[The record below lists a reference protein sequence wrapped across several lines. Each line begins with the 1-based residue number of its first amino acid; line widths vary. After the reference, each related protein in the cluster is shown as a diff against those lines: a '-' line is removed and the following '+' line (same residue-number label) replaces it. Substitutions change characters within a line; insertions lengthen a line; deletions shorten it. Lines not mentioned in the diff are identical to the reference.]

1 MKFILLNSSRLLT
14 ITFTLVLM
22 TLAQLAHAVTKT
34 WVGGA
39 SGSWNTVNQWSPS
52 GVPGASDD
60 VVFGAGTA
68 VVSFSGDGVIQSLT
82 LNNGADVTFF
92 PVDASADRG
101 LNLTGATTTE
111 LVVNSGC
118 TLTLDG
124 FAGSTVGFTLEFP
137 NGGAAETADISGTL
151 SVDGAGSGGDFA
163 TNGNTVTFGPASAY
177 NHNRSAGSIPIAT
190 FNTTSTVTVTG
201 FIDNVAGAIEN
212 LDQGF
217 GNFTWNCPSQIGH
230 AQLKC
235 NTNKSRFSSSGTFT
249 VNNTGTKTLRTTNGD
264 GLLSL
269 NDLVINGDPDSSSL
283 VLRSNTT
290 KTITMDVSGNITLN
304 GGELKSKNPS
314 ATNTSTVVINLA
326 GNLTQDGGILK
337 EEDGNSFTF
346 NFVGTSVQEYGFTG
360 LSVLG
365 GDINF
370 DVKNGAE
377 LKVLNKLTVNSGG
390 SINNS
395 GKLIFDND
403 AIFDAAGA
411 ITGTG
416 NVTLVRVF
424 NRSGWQNV
432 SFPVKSTTTKT
443 LGDVVKS
450 GEAFNYTSPKTPQT
464 NIFYWDATTAG
475 WLVPTSTTL
484 VNQPFNIYSFG
495 SGESVELTIPNAEF
509 NNVDF
514 SQAYFYFDNPG
525 GNTSSPGDANPS
537 FGNNGWADVVVDGWN
552 LFANPFQA
560 YLNTSDL
567 NSALDIELNV
577 DQNVYVWDG
586 YSESYKTN
594 PDFINPHQAYF
605 VHTTASSGNFTI
617 QNELRD
623 TAGTGAGYFKTK
635 NEITLHVTSADGID
649 VKTTLVENS
658 EATNR
663 FDTRLDAHYL
673 LVYSTDNA
681 TAFNSVSADSMMCS
695 KNQVNRL
702 TKEPIYFTFAHKQ
715 NNKSFTFSLEA
726 SSSLYV
732 AILEDTYTGEFTD
745 LVATDYTFSST
756 DAADAQRFKMHF
768 TQGSANR
775 ASAQYTR
782 ELMVWTKDNQLMY
795 EGLDNLEGATVSVFA
810 ISGKLITSGDMDSP
824 LFLERTGIFVIQVR
838 ARNGET
844 FNAKLIKG

>member
-1 MKFILLNSSRLLT
+1 MKFILLNSSRFLT
-14 ITFTLVLM
+14 ITFTLAL
-22 TLAQLAHAVTKT
+22 LALGQRAHAVTKT
-34 WVGGA
+34 WNGGA
-39 SGSWNTVNQWSPS
+39 SGSWNDANSWSPA
-52 GVPGASDD
+52 GVPGTSDD

-68 VVSFSGDGVIQSLT
+68 VVSFSADGAVRSLT

-92 PVDASADRG
+92 PVDGNSDRR
-101 LNLTGATTTE
+101 LELTGATAAE
-111 LVVNSGC
+111 LIVNSGC

-124 FAGSTVGFTLEFP
+124 FAGNTSSGFTLEFP
-137 NGGAAETADISGTL
+137 NGGAAETADILGTL
-151 SVDGAGSGGDFA
+151 NINGSGSGGGFETD
-163 TNGNTVTFGPASAY
+163 GNTVTFGPASAY

-201 FIDNVAGAIEN
+201 FIDNVAGAVEN

-269 NDLVINGDPDSSSL
+269 NDLVITDSSSL

-314 ATNTSTVVINLA
+314 ATKISTVVINLA
-326 GNLTQDGGILK
+326 GNLTQGGGILK

-346 NFVGTSVQEYGFTG
+346 NFVGTTVQEYGFTG
-360 LSVLG
+360 LSVLD

-411 ITGTG
+411 ITGPG

-424 NRSGWQNV
+424 NRSGWQHV
-432 SFPVKSTTTKT
+432 SFPVISSSKT

-464 NIFYWDATTAG
+464 NIFYWDATTSA

-495 SGESVELTIPNAEF
+495 SGESLELTIPNTEF

-514 SQAYFYFDNPG
+514 SQAYTYFANGSG
-525 GNTSSPGDANPS
+525 GNTTTPGNANPA
-537 FGNNGWADVVVDGWN
+537 FGTNGWADAAVDGWN
-552 LFANPFQA
+552 LFANPYQA
-560 YLNTSDL
+560 YLNTIALNTDL
-567 NSALDIELNV
+567 TNEANV
-577 DQNVYVWDG
+577 DANVYVWDG

-605 VHTTASSGNFTI
+605 VHTNTGSGNFTI
-617 QNELRD
+617 QNGLRD
-623 TAGTGAGYFKTK
+623 NTGTGAGYFKTK
-635 NEITLHVTSADGID
+635 NEITLHVTSEDGIN

-673 LVYSTDNA
+673 LAYSTNKA

-695 KNQVNRL
+695 KNQVSRL
-702 TKEPIYFTFAHKQ
+702 AKEPIYFTFAHKQ

-745 LVATDYTFSST
+745 LLATDYTFSST

>member
-1 MKFILLNSSRLLT
+1 MKFILLNSSRFLT
-14 ITFTLVLM
+14 ITFTLAL
-22 TLAQLAHAVTKT
+22 LALGQRAHAVTKT
-34 WVGGA
+34 WDGGA
-39 SGSWNTVNQWSPS
+39 SGSWNDANSWSPA
-52 GVPGASDD
+52 GVPETSDD

-68 VVSFSGDGVIQSLT
+68 VVSFSADGAVRSLT

-92 PVDASADRG
+92 PVDGNSDRR
-101 LNLTGATTTE
+101 LELTGVTTTE
-111 LVVNSGC
+111 LIVNSGC

-124 FAGSTVGFTLEFP
+124 FAGNTSSGFTLEFP
-137 NGGAAETADISGTL
+137 NGGAAETADILGTL
-151 SVDGAGSGGDFA
+151 NINGSGSGGDFE
-163 TNGNTVTFGPASAY
+163 TDGNTVTFGPASAY

-201 FIDNVAGAIEN
+201 FIDNIAGAVEN

-269 NDLVINGDPDSSSL
+269 NDLVITDSSSL

-314 ATNTSTVVINLA
+314 ATKISTVVINLA

-346 NFVGTSVQEYGFTG
+346 NFVGTTVQEYGFTG
-360 LSVLG
+360 LSVLD

-390 SINNS
+390 GINNS

-424 NRSGWQNV
+424 NRSGWQHV
-432 SFPVKSTTTKT
+432 SFPVISSSKT

-464 NIFYWDATTAG
+464 NIFYWDATTSA

-495 SGESVELTIPNAEF
+495 SGESLELTIPNAEF

-514 SQAYFYFDNPG
+514 SQAYTYFANESG
-525 GNTSSPGDANPS
+525 GNTSTPGNANPA
-537 FGNNGWADVVVDGWN
+537 FGTNGWADAVVEGWN
-552 LFANPFQA
+552 LFANPYQA
-560 YLNTSDL
+560 YLNTIALNTDL
-567 NSALDIELNV
+567 TNEANV
-577 DQNVYVWDG
+577 DANVYVWDG

-605 VHTTASSGNFTI
+605 VHTNAGSGNFTI
-617 QNELRD
+617 QNGLRD
-623 TAGTGAGYFKTK
+623 NAGTGAGYFKTK
-635 NEITLHVTSADGID
+635 NEITLHVTSEDGIN

-673 LVYSTDNA
+673 LAYSTNNA

-695 KNQVNRL
+695 KNQVSRL
-702 TKEPIYFTFAHKQ
+702 AKEPIYFTFAHKQ

-732 AILEDTYTGEFTD
+732 AVLEDTYTGEFTD
-745 LVATDYTFSST
+745 LLATDYTFSST

-824 LFLERTGIFVIQVR
+824 LFLESTGIFVIQVR

-844 FNAKLIKG
+844 FNAKLIKN